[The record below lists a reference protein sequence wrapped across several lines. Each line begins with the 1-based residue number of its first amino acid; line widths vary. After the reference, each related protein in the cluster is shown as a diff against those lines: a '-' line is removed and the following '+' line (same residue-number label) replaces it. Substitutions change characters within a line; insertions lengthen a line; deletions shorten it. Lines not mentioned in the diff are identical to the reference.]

1 MTKKAEKIIAICNE
15 NISLI
20 KSREAN
26 LDKMILLKSF
36 IQDKNFD
43 YTKDEMMA
51 SDDLINFHYQTSII
65 NTNLVNKLYSENKEP
80 WEKYHELCKTFE
92 VFSDKLEEHEEIVFP
107 SVRTGLLAKLR
118 NKYRHY
124 SSLWSLSG
132 TLEINYLA
140 SKIGVVKETMP
151 EMKFELKFDLAFDL
165 AEREEYN
172 KKFKEHNERRR
183 KLKSD
188 IEEKFRRDIM
198 NEICNVQSPN
208 NKFKII
214 SKNHVFEW
222 EIENDNNEKRIIQ
235 LVIPLNRRKSCFFRQ
250 RGNFKSDWLE
260 GRMFFFNGI
269 MIHWKKTPE
278 GSRISLPRNI
288 LNGRSS
294 SYIIYD
300 LVSSKILSP
309 A

>member
-1 MTKKAEKIIAICNE
+1 MSKKIIAICNE

-20 KSREAN
+20 KSKEAS

-43 YTKDEMMA
+43 YTKDEMIA

-65 NTNLVNKLYSENKEP
+65 NTNLATKPHGENKEA
-80 WEKYHELCKTFE
+80 WEKDHELYTKFMA
-92 VFSDKLEEHEEIVFP
+92 FSEKLQKHEEIVFP
-107 SVRTGLLAKLR
+107 SVRTGLLSKLR

-124 SSLWSLSG
+124 RSLWSLSG

-140 SKIGVVKETMP
+140 SKIGVVKETIPDWM
-151 EMKFELKFDLAFDL
+151 MKFDLAFDY
-165 AEREEYN
+165 AKREEYN
-172 KKFKEHNERRR
+172 KKHKEHTERRR
-183 KLKSD
+183 KLKKE
-188 IEEKFRRDIM
+188 IENKFRQDIM
-198 NEICNVQSPN
+198 NEICNIQSPN

-235 LVIPLNRRKSCFFRQ
+235 LVIPSDGRKSCFFKQ

-278 GSRISLPRNI
+278 GSRISLPRNV